1 MQACIAF
8 GVGLLAALLS
18 IGAAAQSAYPSR
30 PLRFVVGFGPGSAVD
45 VAGRLVI
52 PRLSEI
58 LGQPILVE
66 NRVGAGSNIAAEF
79 VARAPADGYTLF
91 VASIA
96 NAINASLQKNLPFDF
111 LKDLVPVSGLVTL
124 PHLLVVHPSM
134 AARSVQELVALGKSK
149 PGEILYASSGNG
161 TSAHL
166 SAELFNLM
174 TGTKLVHVPYK
185 GSPQAVTDLLAGR
198 VALMFSPASTVLPQI
213 KAGTL
218 RALASTSRERAAA
231 APDLPTVIEAGL
243 PGFETTVWFGL
254 LGPAGLPSE
263 IVDRLSVAMN
273 QVLANSELKAQFAGQ
288 AMDPLILKRAEFSA
302 YVRNETEKWARVV
315 KETGM
320 KAD

>member
-134 AARSVQELVALGKSK
+134 AARSVQELVALGK
-149 PGEILYASSGNG
+149 
-161 TSAHL
+161 
-166 SAELFNLM
+166 
-174 TGTKLVHVPYK
+174 
-185 GSPQAVTDLLAGR
+185 
-198 VALMFSPASTVLPQI
+198 
-213 KAGTL
+213 
-218 RALASTSRERAAA
+218 
-231 APDLPTVIEAGL
+231 
-243 PGFETTVWFGL
+243 
-254 LGPAGLPSE
+254 
-263 IVDRLSVAMN
+263 
-273 QVLANSELKAQFAGQ
+273 
-288 AMDPLILKRAEFSA
+288 
-302 YVRNETEKWARVV
+302 
-315 KETGM
+315 
-320 KAD
+320 